1 MMTKAVCK
9 SCGAESDDIASS
21 MFYGCSECGAK
32 LFSIV
37 KEEKVIEHIEPDEP
51 VKMDGQ
57 VSIKVKR
64 TGEYQINLSALA
76 NRRGKNSPIM
86 VEDEEGV
93 VRVVFDMDADKD
105 ENEGSSD

>member
-1 MMTKAVCK
+1 MTKAICK

-21 MFYGCSECGAK
+21 MFYGCAECGAK
-32 LFSIV
+32 LFSII
-37 KEEKVIEHIEPDEP
+37 KEEKVVEQIEAEDP

-76 NRRGKNSPIM
+76 NRKGKNSPIM

-93 VRVVFDMDADKD
+93 VRVVFDMDEDK
-105 ENEGSSD
+105 NET